1 LHKLAKPFITFSY
14 RLSDIVTQWSSKK
27 KDMRYRSRT
36 EIISVILDAANGG
49 SATKTKIMYHAFLS
63 YAQMKEYLRVLTEN
77 NLLNYNVDTQTFK
90 TTEKGLRFL
99 DTFNQMDSMIK
110 TPSLPQEQEQV

>member
-1 LHKLAKPFITFSY
+1 
-14 RLSDIVTQWSSKK
+14 
-27 KDMRYRSRT
+27 MRYRSRT
-36 EIISVILDAANGG
+36 EIISVILDMANGG
-49 SATKTKIMYHAFLS
+49 GVTKTKIMYKAYLS

-77 NLLNYNVDTQTFK
+77 NLLTYNVDTQTFK

-110 TPSLPQEQEQV
+110 APSLPQEQE

>member
-1 LHKLAKPFITFSY
+1 MI
-14 RLSDIVTQWSSKK
+14 
-27 KDMRYRSRT
+27 YRSRT
-36 EIISVILDAANGG
+36 DIISEILEAANGG
-49 SATKTKIMYHAFLS
+49 GGAIKAKIMYHAFLS
-63 YAQMKEYLRVLTEN
+63 HDQMKEYLSVLIEN
-77 NLLNYNVDTQTFK
+77 DLLGYDVYTRKFK